1 MNIEN
6 NVFFIQVAFFFSQ
19 NSNISIVKMAGQM
32 QEEFQTVFSNDP
44 EILSLPN
51 NAPSEIP
58 RCIFKNGNGANE
70 LSFGL
75 ARMDYKGNVFD
86 SKLWKNDMER
96 IAYKFVRLCQK
107 FRITVDRVGFVVQTN
122 PKKEC
127 IEEVNQYISLPN
139 YAESNEKAVNWLYH
153 NEIDS
158 IKLNEIIN
166 IQINENNIEFPYL
179 VMIDINTQKDFALKQ
194 DEESLE
200 KTAKVILDEIEER
213 LKNVF

>member
-1 MNIEN
+1 M
-6 NVFFIQVAFFFSQ
+6 
-19 NSNISIVKMAGQM
+19 
-32 QEEFQTVFSNDP
+32 
-44 EILSLPN
+44 
-51 NAPSEIP
+51 
-58 RCIFKNGNGANE
+58 
-70 LSFGL
+70 
-75 ARMDYKGNVFD
+75 
-86 SKLWKNDMER
+86 
-96 IAYKFVRLCQK
+96 
-107 FRITVDRVGFVVQTN
+107 DRVGFVVQTN

-179 VMIDINTQKDFALKQ
+179 VMIDINTQKDFALEQ